1 MADNNI
7 VSEHVTIAEDVIV
20 NKSELHEYSR
30 LKKNVEFRESV
41 LGAYSYVS
49 SGCVVN
55 KSIIGKFTS
64 VGPGTFIGLWEHN
77 TDVSTHSFYLYET
90 SGQFVKGYQN
100 YKRDHIET
108 IVGNDVWIGANVCI
122 QKGVTVGN
130 GAIIGSGAI
139 VTKDVLPYSIVVG
152 NPAKILRYRFSEE
165 DIEMFLHSKW
175 WDFSRAELQEMVN
188 NKLFEN
194 FDSFKNYI
202 KNRKNE
208 L

>member
-1 MADNNI
+1 MSDNNI
-7 VSEHVTIAEDVIV
+7 VFENVTIGEDVIV
-20 NKSELHEYSR
+20 NKSELNEYSR

-64 VGPGTFIGLWEHN
+64 IGPGTFIGLWEHN

-90 SGQFVKGYQN
+90 SGHFVKGYQN
-100 YKRDHIET
+100 YKRDHVET
-108 IVGNDVWIGANVCI
+108 FVGNDVWIGANVCI
-122 QKGVTVGN
+122 QKGVKVGD

-152 NPAKILRYRFSEE
+152 NPAKILRYRFTDE
-165 DIEMFLHSKW
+165 DIEMFLQTKW
-175 WDFSRAELQEMVN
+175 WDFSRMELQEMVD

-202 KNRKNE
+202 KNRQNE